1 MADGIGRCSA
11 EAPRTVVGEATP
23 PARGDMLHRIAQLAI
38 GAPRRMLAVA
48 ALVAV
53 ATGIFGVP
61 VAKSLCACGFE
72 DPSSESAKAKG
83 LLTDKFDN
91 GDVQM
96 VIVVSAPDGA
106 NGGVAR
112 EVGTELVDDLM
123 RSPQVT
129 SVTSLWTAPAPER
142 AALVSKRRKVRANR
156 GRDRRR

>member
-53 ATGIFGVP
+53 VAGIFGVP

-72 DPSSESAKAKG
+72 DPSSESAKAKE
-83 LLTDKFDN
+83 LLTDKFDK
-91 GDVQM
+91 GDVQI
-96 VIVVSAPDGA
+96 VIVLSKGGA
-106 NGGVAR
+106 WHWVTREGGEILELPEHGSKDRAAR
-112 EVGTELVDDLM
+112 E
-123 RSPQVT
+123 
-129 SVTSLWTAPAPER
+129 
-142 AALVSKRRKVRANR
+142 AAHGDQR
-156 GRDRRR
+156 